1 MGGLRL
7 NSLSGRRVF
16 LTGAAGGIGRAT
28 AERAA
33 AEGAVLLLT
42 DRDAEGLAAT
52 AAAVRERGGTVAF
65 TGAADI
71 SSYEEVRAMAEE
83 IHGAGG
89 PVDVVMN
96 IAGIS
101 TWGTVQTLEHR
112 HWRKVVEVDLMGPVH
127 VIESFLPAMTEA
139 RRGGHLVNVSSAAG
153 LLGLPWHAP
162 YSAAKF
168 GLRGISEVLRFDLR
182 RHRIGVTLVCP
193 GAVATPLAETVEI
206 VGVDRDSAAMR
217 RLRARFLARAAAPE
231 EVAAAIIDGV
241 RRGRYL
247 VHTSRGVRLLHGLQ
261 RYAPPLYVL
270 AMRIASAAVERLLG
284 PEARRASPPE
294 GDRNH
299 GPAHRHGGPR

>member
-1 MGGLRL
+1 MSGPGL
-7 NSLSGRRVF
+7 NSLAGRRVF

-33 AEGAVLLLT
+33 DEGAVLLLT

-52 AAAVRERGGTVAF
+52 AGSVRDRGGTVAYA
-65 TGAADI
+65 GAADV
-71 SSYEEVRAMAEE
+71 SSYEQVRAMADE

-101 TWGTVQTLEHR
+101 TWGTVRTLEHR
-112 HWRKVVEVDLMGPVH
+112 HWRDVVEVDLMGPVH
-127 VIESFLPAMTEA
+127 VIESFLPPMIDAG
-139 RRGGHLVNVSSAAG
+139 RGGHLVNVSSAAG
-153 LLGLPWHAP
+153 LIGLPWHAP

-193 GAVATPLAETVEI
+193 GAVATPLADTVEI
-206 VGVDRDSAAMR
+206 VGVDRDSPAMR
-217 RLRARFLARAAAPE
+217 RLRAGFLKRAASPGR
-231 EVAAAIIDGV
+231 AAEAILDGV

-270 AMRIASAAVERLLG
+270 AMRAANAAAGRLLG
-284 PEARRASPPE
+284 HAEARGR
-294 GDRNH
+294 
-299 GPAHRHGGPR
+299 